1 MKTLMICL
9 TLFLSSQLFA
19 QKHKSQTIQIQ
30 TSAQCG
36 DCKNRIENALN
47 YTKGI
52 SYAELNMET
61 KKVEIKFNPKKT
73 DYDKIKAILSKIGYD
88 ADDQKADQQAVL
100 ALPKCCQPGG
110 H

>member
-1 MKTLMICL
+1 MICL
-9 TLFLSSQLFA
+9 SLFLTSQLFA
-19 QKHKSQTIQIQ
+19 QKNKSQTIQIQ

-36 DCKNRIENALN
+36 SCKDRIENTLN
-47 YTKGI
+47 YSKGI
-52 SYAELNMET
+52 SFSELNMET

-73 DYDKIKAILSKIGYD
+73 DYIKIKAILNKIGYD
-88 ADDQKADQQAVL
+88 ADDQKADQKAVL